1 MQSKKEE
8 EKEVEGRR
16 KEVRGKR
23 SGRGV
28 ALEAQSRTKK
38 SSIV

>member
-23 SGRGV
+23 RGRGV
-28 ALEAQSRTKK
+28 VLEAQSKAKK
-38 SSIV
+38 SSVE

>member
-23 SGRGV
+23 RGRGV